1 METEAPGLRW
11 RTTRSGKS
19 PLWRASK
26 AAIRVGYPVKT
37 VNLAP
42 FADNE
47 RLLVQRCQRLQAE
60 MLDWI
65 AGRRER
71 PMSFD
76 GTFASLLRI
85 YQTEPES
92 PYHALKPSSR
102 HPYDVYCRMLT
113 AEIGARRIDAC
124 DGRDTRRWFAAWS
137 EPDKPGGRP
146 RIAAARMAIVVL
158 KTALSF
164 GKACRLPGC
173 TEFKATFEDIRF
185 KAPTPRQEA
194 PTATE
199 IIAAR
204 VAAHKFGHDA
214 AALAYA
220 LQFEASLRQ
229 WDVIGQW
236 IPISDPRPSAVID
249 GGKKWIGPMWSLI
262 DDDLVLRLT
271 PSKTEESSQARV
283 VFDLKAYPMVIE
295 ELASMPTMGRSG
307 PLIVNSRTGLPYRH
321 EYFRVLWH
329 KCAADAGISRS
340 IWNRD
345 LRAGGITEARQAGA
359 PTDDVAKTA
368 GHASKRTTA
377 RVYDRDTLEAARR
390 VAKARIAHRN
400 GA

>member
-1 METEAPGLRW
+1 
-11 RTTRSGKS
+11 
-19 PLWRASK
+19 
-26 AAIRVGYPVKT
+26 
-37 VNLAP
+37 
-42 FADNE
+42 
-47 RLLVQRCQRLQAE
+47 

-124 DGRDTRRWFAAWS
+124 DGRDTRRWFTAWS
-137 EPDKPGGRP
+137 EPDKPGGKP
-146 RIAAARMAIVVL
+146 RIAAARMAIIVL

-164 GKACRLPGC
+164 AKTCRLPGC
-173 TEFKATFEDIRF
+173 AEFKATFEDIRF

-194 PTATE
+194 PNAAE

-204 VAAHKFGHDA
+204 STAHKFGHHP

-236 IPISDPRPSAVID
+236 IPISDPRPSAIID
-249 GGKKWIGPMWSLI
+249 GGKKWIGPMWSQI

-283 VFDLKAYPMVIE
+283 VFDLKAYPMVVE
-295 ELASMPTMGRSG
+295 ELASIPATGRSG
-307 PLIVNSRTGLPYRH
+307 PLIINPRTGLPYRH

-329 KCAADAGISRS
+329 KCAAAEAGISRAV
-340 IWNRD
+340 WNRD

-377 RVYDRDTLEAARR
+377 KVYDRDTMEAARR

>member
-1 METEAPGLRW
+1 
-11 RTTRSGKS
+11 
-19 PLWRASK
+19 
-26 AAIRVGYPVKT
+26 
-37 VNLAP
+37 
-42 FADNE
+42 
-47 RLLVQRCQRLQAE
+47 
-60 MLDWI
+60 
-65 AGRRER
+65 
-71 PMSFD
+71 
-76 GTFASLLRI
+76 
-85 YQTEPES
+85 
-92 PYHALKPSSR
+92 
-102 HPYDVYCRMLT
+102 MLT
-113 AEIGARRIDAC
+113 AEIGARRVDAC
-124 DGRDTRRWFAAWS
+124 DGRDARRWFTAWS

-146 RIAAARMAIVVL
+146 RIAAARMAIIVL

-173 TEFKATFEDIRF
+173 AEFKATFEDIRF

-194 PTATE
+194 PTAVE

-204 VAAHKFGHDA
+204 AAAHNFGHHPA
-214 AALAYA
+214 AFAYA

-236 IPISDPRPSAVID
+236 IPISDPRPSAIID
-249 GGKKWIGPMWSLI
+249 GGKKWIGPMWSQI
-262 DDDLVLRLT
+262 DDDLLLRLT

-283 VFDLKAYPMVIE
+283 VFDLKAYPMVVE
-295 ELASMPTMGRSG
+295 ELASMPDTGRSG
-307 PLIVNSRTGLPYRH
+307 PLIVNPRTGLPYRH

-329 KCAADAGISRS
+329 KCAAVAGISPS

-377 RVYDRDTLEAARR
+377 KVYDRDTLEAARR

>member
-1 METEAPGLRW
+1 METQAPGLRW
-11 RTTRSGKS
+11 RTTRTGKT
-19 PLWRASK
+19 PMWRASK
-26 AAIRVGYPVKT
+26 AAIKAGYPVKS

-42 FADNE
+42 FANNE
-47 RLLVQRCQRLQAE
+47 RMLVQRCQRLQAE

-71 PMSFD
+71 PMLFD

-102 HPYDVYCRMLT
+102 HPYDVYCRMLA

-137 EPDKPGGRP
+137 EPDEPGGKP
-146 RIAAARMAIVVL
+146 RIAAARMAIIVL

-173 TEFKATFEDIRF
+173 AEFKATFEDVRF

-194 PTATE
+194 PTAEE

-204 VAAHKFGHDA
+204 GAAHKFGHHP

-236 IPISDPRPSAVID
+236 IPISDSRPSAIID
-249 GGKKWIGPMWSLI
+249 GGKKWIGPMWSQI

-283 VFDLKAYPMVIE
+283 VFDLKAYPMVVE
-295 ELASMPTMGRSG
+295 ELARMPATGRSG
-307 PLIVNSRTGLPYRH
+307 PLIVNPRTGLPYRH

-329 KCAADAGISRS
+329 KCAVEAGIPRS

-377 RVYDRDTLEAARR
+377 KVYDRDTMEAARR
-390 VAKARIAHRN
+390 VARARVAHRN